1 MIYNIDR
8 DNLHLSRGSGIGSIF
23 SSIFRGLV
31 PLARNIFSVGKQF
44 AKSDTGQK
52 IIKAAK
58 RTALDTGL
66 DLAHDTLSGEKKL
79 KQAIKSRLNLKQ
91 LASKFDDNVKKSFRG
106 GKSRK
111 KMKMRKKITKKKR
124 NICRKN
130 KNKITK
136 RKKKVGRKRV
146 GRKRVGKKLKKYGK
160 KVRLNRKKLLDMWL

>member
-8 DNLHLSRGSGIGSIF
+8 DNLHLTRGSGIGSIF

-31 PLARNIFSVGKQF
+31 PIAKNIFSVGKQF

-58 RTALDTGL
+58 RTAIDTGL

-106 GKSRK
+106 GRK
-111 KMKMRKKITKKKR
+111 LKKLKMRKKVMKKKKKYR
-124 NICRKN
+124 CK
-130 KNKITK
+130 KNKIK
-136 RKKKVGRKRV
+136 SGRKNNKKVAKKKVG
-146 GRKRVGKKLKKYGK
+146 KKNKKYGK
-160 KVRLNRKKLLDMWL
+160 KVRLNRKKLIDMWL